1 MAINLFNN
9 LTLTENK
16 METQPT
22 INAENE
28 NSESSK
34 KQRLLSDETYQSLM
48 NTQDALFEKTGIRI
62 PLRKIIDRLINAES
76 MQKITNELIE
86 KLNFLAI

>member
-1 MAINLFNN
+1 
-9 LTLTENK
+9 